1 MWHLQL
7 KARTHTHFHTYT
19 RKHIYNSIEYIL
31 QPTIRETK
39 QIDNRFK
46 LISNTLRDTI
56 TEKLYYENKMYV
68 VVVQIVL
75 LEDVLVI
82 LDNWENITEIFPM
95 GNI

>member
-1 MWHLQL
+1 
-7 KARTHTHFHTYT
+7 
-19 RKHIYNSIEYIL
+19 
-31 QPTIRETK
+31 
-39 QIDNRFK
+39 
-46 LISNTLRDTI
+46 
-56 TEKLYYENKMYV
+56 MYV